1 MNTITN
7 QRDQAISFL
16 QNIIEKG
23 GPETKEYDVLNE
35 IFDHLSEDYKAG
47 KMTEHELQLL
57 QEGFG
62 DECLENTLHGH
73 IKTKPYGYAGDF
85 MIIDKIYQEQI
96 TKDHRFEKW
105 DIFWNNHS
113 AAKAVRNRKD
123 YFIKTMKDRLS
134 SRGALQLLN
143 VASGPARDLAELYEG
158 IEPEQLTTV
167 CVEAD
172 KTAINYAKNLNKANA
187 PQINFIHQN
196 IFRFSA
202 EEKFDIVWS
211 AGLFDYFDDNIF
223 LKLLRKCISW
233 TKPGGEVIIGNFSI
247 QNPSRNYMELIGDWY
262 LQHRSEEELINFAL
276 AAGAKRENIY
286 VGKELEGVNLFLHV
300 TVGE

>member
-1 MNTITN
+1 MNTITQ
-7 QRDQAISFL
+7 QRTQEISFL
-16 QNIIEKG
+16 QTIIEKG

-35 IFDHLSEDYKAG
+35 IFDHLSADYKAG
-47 KMTEHELQLL
+47 KMDEQELQLL
-57 QEGFG
+57 QQGFG
-62 DECLENTLHGH
+62 DECMENTLHGH

-96 TKDHRFEKW
+96 TSDHRFEKW

-123 YFIKTMKDRLS
+123 YFIRTMTNRLS
-134 SRGALQLLN
+134 QHGNLRLLN
-143 VASGPARDLAELYEG
+143 VASGPARDLAELYTT
-158 IEPEQLTTV
+158 IRPEQLSTV

-172 KTAINYAKNLNKANA
+172 KTAINYAKNLNEANLN
-187 PQINFIHQN
+187 QVEFIHQN

-202 EEKFDIVWS
+202 AEKFNTVWS
-211 AGLFDYFDDNIF
+211 AGLFDYFDDAIF
-223 LKLLRKCISW
+223 LKLLRKFMSW
-233 TKPGGEVIIGNFSI
+233 TKPGGEVIIGNFSV

-262 LQHRSEEELINFAL
+262 LQHRSEEQLINFAL
-276 AAGAKRENIY
+276 AAGAKRENIF

-300 TVGE
+300 QVD

>member
-1 MNTITN
+1 MNTLRN
-7 QRDQAISFL
+7 QRSEAISFL

-47 KMTEHELQLL
+47 KMSEHELQLL

-96 TKDHRFEKW
+96 TTDHRFEKW

-123 YFIKTMKDRLS
+123 YFIKTMTNRLS
-134 SRGALQLLN
+134 SRGAIHLLN
-143 VASGPARDLAELYEG
+143 VASGPARDLAELYQKIQPG
-158 IEPEQLTTV
+158 QLSTV

-172 KTAINYAKNLNKANA
+172 QTAIGYAKNLNHVNA
-187 PQINFIHQN
+187 AQIEFIHQN
-196 IFRFSA
+196 IFRFSP
-202 EEKFDIVWS
+202 EEKFDLVWS
-211 AGLFDYFDDNIF
+211 AGLFDYFDNNIF
-223 LKLLRKCISW
+223 LKLLRKFISW
-233 TKPGGEVIIGNFSI
+233 TKPGGEVIIGNFSV

-262 LQHRSEEELINFAL
+262 LQHRSEEQLINFAL
-276 AAGAKRENIY
+276 EAGAIKENIY

-300 TVGE
+300 KVD